1 MASLPAKPS
10 TSAHADQTAAAAPTA
25 SLDFSAFYAQQGY
38 TAVPA
43 ASNSGT
49 GYSNGY
55 SSNAVAG
62 PSGTGYTSAGYDYS
76 AYGSAGAGYG
86 YDTSYGAGGAYGAT
100 DEELAA
106 QQSICES
113 CLSVVDTTADIV
125 CCQTMLI
132 MQRERSSQRK
142 LKKVKRGGQSCAK
155 VPARFGRMRH

>member
-62 PSGTGYTSAGYDYS
+62 PSGTGYSSAGYDYS

-113 CLSVVDTTADIV
+113 CLSVINTRADIV
-125 CCQTMLI
+125 RCQTTLI
-132 MQRERSSQRK
+132 MQREQSSPRK
-142 LKKVKRGGQSCAK
+142 PKKGKRGGQSCAK